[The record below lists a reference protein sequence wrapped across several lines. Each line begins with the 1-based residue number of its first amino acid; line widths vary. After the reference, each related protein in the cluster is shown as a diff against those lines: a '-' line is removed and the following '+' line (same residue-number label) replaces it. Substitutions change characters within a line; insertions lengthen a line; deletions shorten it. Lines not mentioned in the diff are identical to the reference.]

1 MPEDNGICAKAK
13 LFFEK
18 ADEAAANYNFDYA
31 IDLYLQGLRC
41 NPDALQDGHLQLR
54 ELALRRQAKGGKK
67 PSIMERMKYSRGK
80 NPLEQLLN
88 AEYLMARDPEH
99 LPYIEA
105 MLKAAVAGGYNQTA
119 KWIADLLFAANNA
132 SQSPSAHAYLLLK
145 DSYAAI
151 GLWDRALAA
160 CQYAAKLRPDDGE
173 IADEA
178 KRLSAELTVSRGK
191 YDQAGDFRKS
201 IKNREEQEVFQSQQ
215 GVVKSNDY
223 RVLAVEAAR
232 KTYEQNPESAH
243 SIFGLAGVLADMRTD
258 QAEEEAIKLLDD
270 AYKKRQD
277 FSFKERAGLI
287 RIGQVK
293 RKIREADE
301 VIDANPEDSVAKSK
315 HAGLIAQLNKAEMEH
330 YGLCVKNYP
339 TDLKAKYEY
348 YQPRLEMW
356 IPLLFWHN
364 LLPANALSNRMIQ
377 WGQRTITVKL
387 AAIQSIISARAAGN
401 TGRIPIPQNILDQ
414 IKIENMELYTNCLFT
429 SADIHDVYMKEIG
442 FTMIRT
448 HHRVKQQIT
457 NPNGN
462 ILLQGLKHATEFIYV
477 GFQPR
482 VNETPEKWTDMVL
495 LQENTFQIPV
505 VQGGNLAVGTAIYKN
520 KIIPIQNLGLT
531 SSGVVI
537 YNSNHYQF
545 YEDFLPF
552 SRGNTAVLMRGAFL
566 IPFNL
571 KTGELQPTGY
581 MNLDRARETYL
592 NWTGG
597 LFSETAPAMLYV
609 CGMSINF
616 LIVKDGKACIT
627 L

>member
-1 MPEDNGICAKAK
+1 MPEDNGINAKAK
-13 LFFEK
+13 QFFDK
-18 ADEAAANYNFDYA
+18 ADEAAANLNFDYA
-31 IDLYLQGLRC
+31 IGLYLDGLRC

-54 ELALRRQAKGGKK
+54 ELALRRQVKGGKK
-67 PSIMERMKYSRGK
+67 PSIMEKMKYSRGK
-80 NPLEQLLN
+80 TPLEQLLN
-88 AEYLMARDPEH
+88 AEYLMAMDPEH

-151 GLWDRALAA
+151 GLWDRSLAA

-215 GVVKSNDY
+215 GVVKSKDY
-223 RVLAVEAAR
+223 RVLAVETAR

-258 QAEEEAIKLLDD
+258 QAEEEAIKLLED

-301 VIDANPEDSVAKSK
+301 AIDANPEDSIAKSK

-348 YQPRLEMW
+348 GLRLVHNKRYDEA
-356 IPLLFWHN
+356 IP
-364 LLPANALSNRMIQ
+364 M
-377 WGQRTITVKL
+377 
-387 AAIQSIISARAAGN
+387 
-401 TGRIPIPQNILDQ
+401 
-414 IKIENMELYTNCLFT
+414 
-429 SADIHDVYMKEIG
+429 
-442 FTMIRT
+442 
-448 HHRVKQQIT
+448 
-457 NPNGN
+457 
-462 ILLQGLKHATEFIYV
+462 
-477 GFQPR
+477 
-482 VNETPEKWTDMVL
+482 
-495 LQENTFQIPV
+495 LQEAQKDLRHKIAAMSKIGLCFFMKGWYADAEDIFTRAIESYEIKDDDIAKELRY
-505 VQGGNLAVGTAIYKN
+505 NLARSFEEQGKKTEALDIYR
-520 KIIPIQNLGLT
+520 KIAQI
-531 SSGVVI
+531 
-537 YNSNHYQF
+537 
-545 YEDFLPF
+545 DFGF
-552 SRGNTAVLMRGAFL
+552 KDVSQRV
-566 IPFNL
+566 
-571 KTGELQPTGY
+571 
-581 MNLDRARETYL
+581 DRLRKEA
-592 NWTGG
+592 
-597 LFSETAPAMLYV
+597 
-609 CGMSINF
+609 
-616 LIVKDGKACIT
+616 K
-627 L
+627 

>member
-1 MPEDNGICAKAK
+1 MANNTGAVFNLLTRDGDADTKYLTAVQALNDRLAAIRAAKVLMKQNPIPTLAEVEQTHIMPIKQMFKPFVPIASEYFKTPAKNPMFNNEVKFELPLVGDFISDQVIRIVISGFGTLSNDAPLVRYGVFPGTRLVENVSFSVGK
-13 LFFEK
+13 MPIDSYNYIESLFQS
-18 ADEAAANYNFDYA
+18 NFM
-31 IDLYLQGLRC
+31 LE
-41 NPDALQDGHLQLR
+41 GHKK
-54 ELALRRQAKGGKK
+54 LALIRASGQQEDKFATWYNLDAQV
-67 PSIMERMKYSRGK
+67 S
-80 NPLEQLLN
+80 Q
-88 AEYLMARDPEH
+88 EYKFTDGAQT
-99 LPYIEA
+99 
-105 MLKAAVAGGYNQTA
+105 LKT
-119 KWIADLLFAANNA
+119 
-132 SQSPSAHAYLLLK
+132 
-145 DSYAAI
+145 
-151 GLWDRALAA
+151 
-160 CQYAAKLRPDDGE
+160 
-173 IADEA
+173 
-178 KRLSAELTVSRGK
+178 
-191 YDQAGDFRKS
+191 
-201 IKNREEQEVFQSQQ
+201 
-215 GVVKSNDY
+215 
-223 RVLAVEAAR
+223 
-232 KTYEQNPESAH
+232 
-243 SIFGLAGVLADMRTD
+243 
-258 QAEEEAIKLLDD
+258 
-270 AYKKRQD
+270 
-277 FSFKERAGLI
+277 
-287 RIGQVK
+287 
-293 RKIREADE
+293 
-301 VIDANPEDSVAKSK
+301 
-315 HAGLIAQLNKAEMEH
+315 
-330 YGLCVKNYP
+330 
-339 TDLKAKYEY
+339 

-616 LIVKDGKACIT
+616 LIVKDGKA
-627 L
+627 LLLYN